1 MILCLDIGNT
11 HIYGGVFSSDELKLR
26 FRYTAVHAC
35 TSDQFG
41 LFLRSV
47 LTENGVDPSQIENI
61 ALSSVVPSLDYSI
74 NAACIKYFSITPLEL
89 KPGVKTGI
97 KLNVKNPLELGADR
111 IANGIAATHYFP
123 NKNIIIV
130 DFGTATTLCAVSKE
144 SAYLGGVIMPGLK
157 LSMSSLCDN
166 TAKLTTV
173 DIIKPRYAL
182 GRSTAENIQSG
193 LYYGQLGAVKEAIRH
208 IRNDVFQQSEPVVIA
223 TGGYAHLFERENIF
237 SVRQPDLVLHGLRLL
252 LTKNA
257 QAPKQKMV
265 EAA

>member
-11 HIYGGVFSSDELKLR
+11 HIYGGVFSSDEIKLR
-26 FRYTAVHAC
+26 FRYNALHPC

-47 LTENGVDPSQIENI
+47 LSENGIDYNEIKKI

-89 KPGVKTGI
+89 KPGIKTGM
-97 KLNVKNPLELGADR
+97 KLDVKNPLEIGADR

-123 NKNIIIV
+123 KKNIIVV
-130 DFGTATTLCAVSKE
+130 DFGTATTLCAISKNN
-144 SAYLGGVIMPGLK
+144 AYLGGVIMPGLK

-173 DIIKPRYAL
+173 DIIKPRHAL
-182 GRSTAENIQSG
+182 GKSTEENIQSG
-193 LYYGQLGAVKEAIRH
+193 LYYGQLGAVRETIYH
-208 IRNDVFQQSEPVVIA
+208 IRNDVFQQAEPVVIA
-223 TGGYAHLFERENIF
+223 TGGYAHLFEKETIF
-237 SVRQPDLVLHGLRLL
+237 SIAQPDLVLHGLRLVL
-252 LTKNA
+252 AKNS
-257 QAPKQKMV
+257 
-265 EAA
+265 